1 MKKNYGASHKPF
13 VVSSKRIELSP
24 YLNKYYNKNSNKL

>member
-1 MKKNYGASHKPF
+1 MIIKNKYWTSHNTF

-24 YLNKYYNKNSNKL
+24 YIKKT